1 MYLNTRDGLK
11 VVGILCPI
19 AAIVMFFLWLSPA
32 LAQKSIRTP
41 QLPSPTIPQAT
52 EECVNMDSDLK
63 EKIRNLM
70 LVAIDEAFRN
80 HVEHSYEIW
89 MKDDTGQ
96 PGRAATGVRNG
107 LIAYLRAYKAAKE
120 WNPRMC

>member
-1 MYLNTRDGLK
+1 MYLSTRDGLK
-11 VVGILCPI
+11 AVGILCLI
-19 AAIVMFFLWLSPA
+19 AAIIVWLTPA

-41 QLPSPTIPQAT
+41 QVPSPTIPQAT
-52 EECVNMDSDLK
+52 EECINMDPDLK

-70 LVAIDEAFRN
+70 LAAIDDAFRN
-80 HVEHSYEIW
+80 HVEHTYEIW

-96 PGRAATGVRNG
+96 PNRAATGVRNG
-107 LIAYLRAYKAAKE
+107 LIAYVRAYKAAKG